1 MIKKIITST
10 FASVILLSQVVN
22 AEIKLGEK
30 GSIGTIAFNAGYN
43 SAYVWRGMDQNHGS
57 GSPYVGADLTTP
69 LGVYLG
75 VWTASAQPTQP
86 TGVNNSNDQEIDIY
100 AGIAKT
106 FGPLTFD
113 LGVIEYRYPG
123 ADRQGSIRTVS
134 NPVNFLE
141 YYGKLKFAPDKAPF
155 SIQLAYYQDDTDGQ
169 TTSATIK
176 DKGKNYQEISGTYNF
191 PILTV
196 AASYGEYKG
205 ETETTTLTLSKSLFD
220 MNFAATFVDAKKLT
234 NSVAATS
241 FNTSKDFFFNVSK
254 TF

>member
-10 FASVILLSQVVN
+10 FASVILLSQVAN
-22 AEIKLGEK
+22 AEIKLGDK

-43 SAYVWRGMDQNHGS
+43 SAYVWRGMDQNNGS
-57 GSPYVGADLTTP
+57 GSPYIGADLSTP
-69 LGVYLG
+69 IGFYLG
-75 VWTASAQPTQP
+75 VWTSSAQPSG
-86 TGVNNSNDQEIDIY
+86 TGGNNDQEVDIY
-100 AGIAKT
+100 GGIAKT
-106 FGPLTFD
+106 FGAVTVD

-123 ADRQGSIRTVS
+123 ANRVN

-141 YYGKLKFAPDKAPF
+141 YYGKLKFAPDKAPY

-169 TTSATIK
+169 KTSATIK

-220 MNFAATFVDAKKLT
+220 MNFAATFVDAKKLN
-234 NSVAATS
+234 NSIAATT
-241 FNTSKDFFFNVSK
+241 FNTSKDFFLNVSK